1 MKAVPPVSTRPHLAR
16 GFTLIEIMMVVL
28 ILGIVV
34 AVALPSYRSA
44 QQKAGRAEAKAA
56 LLEVASM
63 QERFYT
69 TNNSY
74 STNASPL
81 ASPAVASFTSE
92 SGKYVVTVA
101 ACSGGT
107 IAACFLATATPQGA
121 QASDVCGNL
130 TLSSTGVRGS
140 SAGVPTE
147 CWEG

>member
-1 MKAVPPVSTRPHLAR
+1 MNTVSQASSSPRHAR
-16 GFTLIEIMMVVL
+16 GFTLVEIMIVIL

-34 AVALPSYRSA
+34 AAALPSYRSA

-74 STNASPL
+74 STNAVPL
-81 ASPAVASFTSE
+81 ASPAVAIFTSE
-92 SGKYVVTVA
+92 SGKYAVTVA
-101 ACSGGT
+101 ACAGGT
-107 IAACFLATATPQGA
+107 ITACFLATAAPQGA

-140 SAGVPTE
+140 SAGVTDE